1 MNSESFKVTIGYIVI
16 CLIWG
21 STWMAIRIG
30 LESMPPVLA
39 AGLRFL
45 LASVFVILIMRFL
58 DIRIQK
64 DKDSL
69 KIYFLMCIFSYVLP
83 FAFVYWGEKYVN
95 SGLASILFASFP
107 LFVVVFSRI
116 AMPLEK
122 IDKYSLVGIIL
133 GFIGIII
140 IFSNDLFTGMN
151 LNLYGMI
158 AIVTSSLMQSGIAV
172 LIKKHGKHLN
182 PLAMNFLPIFFAG
195 IILTV
200 YGWTFEDTRIINF
213 DSKAI
218 LSIAFLAM
226 FGTVIAFTTYYWLL
240 KRMSVVI
247 LSISSFI
254 TPIIA
259 VILGW
264 IFLNEKLNDR
274 TFLGSLMVLIGI
286 LFANFNGLKNYY
298 FSRKKSS

>member
-1 MNSESFKVTIGYIVI
+1 MNSETFKVTIGYIVI

-30 LESMPPVLA
+30 LDSMPPILA

-45 LASVFVILIMRFL
+45 LASVFVITIMRFM
-58 DIRIQK
+58 DIRIQT

-107 LFVVVFSRI
+107 LFVAVFSSL
-116 AMPLEK
+116 AMPSAK
-122 IDKYSLVGIIL
+122 IDQYSLAGIIL

-140 IFSNDLFTGMN
+140 IFSNDLFAGMN

-158 AIVTSSLMQSGIAV
+158 AIVSSSLMQSGIAV

-182 PLAMNFLPIFFAG
+182 PLAMNFLPILFAG
-195 IILTV
+195 IILTI
-200 YGWTFEDTRIINF
+200 YGWSFEDTRLARF

-218 LSIAFLAM
+218 FSIAFLAM

-247 LSISSFI
+247 LSLSSFI

-259 VILGW
+259 VFLGW
-264 IFLNEKLNDR
+264 IFLSEKLNDR
-274 TFLGSLMVLIGI
+274 TFTGSLLVLIGI
-286 LFANFNGLKNYY
+286 LFANFNGLKNY
-298 FSRKKSS
+298 FVSKSKSI